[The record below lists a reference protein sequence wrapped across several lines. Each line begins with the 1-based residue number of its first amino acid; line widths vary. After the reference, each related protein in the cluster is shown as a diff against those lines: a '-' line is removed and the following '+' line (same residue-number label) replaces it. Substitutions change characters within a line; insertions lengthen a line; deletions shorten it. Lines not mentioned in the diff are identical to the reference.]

1 LLDGV
6 NGRPLLILD
15 RVGEGRVAQL
25 LSDHIWLW
33 ARGFEDG
40 GPHSEI
46 LRRLAHWLMKE
57 PDLEEEDLRAVV
69 EGKELAVIR
78 RSVTDEHPDVV
89 VTLPS
94 GATKKVKLKKGT
106 GGRARG
112 TIPADE
118 VGIYRLS
125 DGTRIAV
132 SAVGNV
138 NPKEYADMRATAARL
153 AVVAATSGG
162 GTHWLEN
169 GAPSLRRV
177 RTNRKP
183 SGSSWMGVVSNRDFR
198 VASVRETP
206 MLPALLVII
215 LGLGAL
221 MLAWRSEGA

>member
-1 LLDGV
+1 
-6 NGRPLLILD
+6 
-15 RVGEGRVAQL
+15 
-25 LSDHIWLW
+25 
-33 ARGFEDG
+33 
-40 GPHSEI
+40 
-46 LRRLAHWLMKE
+46 MKE

-94 GATKKVKLKKGT
+94 GATKKVKLKKGI

-118 VGIYRLS
+118 VGIYRLN
-125 DGTRIAV
+125 DGTRTAV

-138 NPKEYADMRATAARL
+138 NPKEYADMRATAAHL
-153 AVVAATSGG
+153 AVVAAASGG

-177 RTNRKP
+177 RANRKP
-183 SGSSWMGVVSNRDFR
+183 SGSGWMGVVSNRDFR

-206 MLPALLVII
+206 MLPALLVLI

-221 MLAWRSEGA
+221 LWAWRREGG